1 MTLLD
6 PTFAD
11 PSGLLRALALAPV
24 SRLFDPSE
32 QTFWLTYV
40 GALIV
45 AVCTYLWQRRGRKSG
60 LRGLVRYLVPLKL
73 LKRPSVRLD
82 VKLYLFNSAA
92 LLLQGLWLAGG
103 DAMSDQFVALL
114 HLGAHPRPLGP
125 LALLLIPIG
134 LYLALE
140 LGYWLSHFML
150 HRLPWLWEFHKV
162 HHSAEVLTP
171 LAELRQHPVESLL
184 VGLVCGT
191 AYGGTLTGL
200 KAIWG
205 PHLNLLALWQ
215 PGLILFVVFTTYMHL
230 RHSHVRLGAPAWL
243 SHIIQTPLQHQV
255 HHSTDPRHFDRNLGF
270 CLSLFD
276 WAFGTLYIPA
286 ANERLDFGVHDEG
299 GAPDEL
305 MASTRLVDH
314 LWRPFV
320 KAFGRVPA
328 PLPETDHAPAV
339 PAE

>member
-6 PTFAD
+6 PSFA
-11 PSGLLRALALAPV
+11 GLLRTLVTAPV
-24 SRLFDPSE
+24 SRLFDPAE
-32 QTFWLTYV
+32 QTWWPTYA
-40 GALIV
+40 GALV
-45 AVCTYLWQRRGRKSG
+45 LAVCAYLWQRRGRKSG
-60 LRGLVRYLVPLKL
+60 LRGLGRFLWPATL

-92 LLLQGLWLAGG
+92 LLLQGLWLVGG
-103 DAMSDQFVALL
+103 DAMSDRLVTLL

-125 LALLLIPIG
+125 VALFLVPIG
-134 LYLALE
+134 LYLAIE

-191 AYGGTLTGL
+191 AYALALTGL
-200 KAIWG
+200 KAVFG
-205 PHLNLLALWQ
+205 PHLDLLAFWR
-215 PGLILFVVFTTYMHL
+215 PGVILFLVFATYMHL

-270 CLSLFD
+270 CLSVFD
-276 WAFGTLYIPA
+276 WAFGTLYVPTGD
-286 ANERLDFGVHDEG
+286 ERLDFGVHDDD

-314 LWRPFV
+314 LWRPFAR
-320 KAFGRVPA
+320 AFGRSA
-328 PLPETDHAPAV
+328 PTAGETPAV